1 MKLNTSQ
8 KRLLVMG
15 VLIVFTLSAS
25 GCRIPTD
32 ETGAIKQITSSTTFG
47 EIMSTES
54 WFSAIFVWPL
64 SQLLNWVT
72 PKIGVGGAIALV
84 TVCVNLI
91 LMAFTLKS
99 TIASQQMQLIQ
110 PQLEK
115 IQRKYEGRDD
125 DASKMRMANEMNA
138 LYKKYDV
145 NPFSMILVT
154 FLQFPIIIA
163 MYQSVQR
170 SAAIKNGTFLGLSL
184 EQTPLAGM
192 RNGQYLY
199 IVIWMV
205 MGLFQFVSMMLPQKM
220 AEKKAKEEAE
230 KHHRRPE
237 KSAQSSQNKMM
248 QIYMMGMIMVFGLMW
263 PTAMTVYWA
272 INSLV
277 TIAKTYL
284 VQKMIEKKNEGA
296 AA

>member
-8 KRLLVMG
+8 KRLLIMG

-32 ETGAIKQITSSTTFG
+32 ETGAIKQITSTTTFG

-64 SQLLNWVT
+64 SQLLNWVA

-84 TVCVNLI
+84 TICVNLI
-91 LMAFTLKS
+91 LMAFTMKS

-163 MYQSVQR
+163 MYQAVQR
-170 SAAIKNGTFLGLSL
+170 SAAIKTGTFLGLSL

-192 RNGQYLY
+192 KAGQYLY
-199 IVIWMV
+199 IVIWV
-205 MGLFQFVSMMLPQKM
+205 IMGLCQFVSMMLPQKM
-220 AEKKAKEEAE
+220 AEKKAAEEAA

-237 KSAQSSQNKMM
+237 KPAQSSQNKMM

-277 TIAKTYL
+277 MIAKTFL
-284 VQKMIEKKNEGA
+284 VQKMIEKRNEGA